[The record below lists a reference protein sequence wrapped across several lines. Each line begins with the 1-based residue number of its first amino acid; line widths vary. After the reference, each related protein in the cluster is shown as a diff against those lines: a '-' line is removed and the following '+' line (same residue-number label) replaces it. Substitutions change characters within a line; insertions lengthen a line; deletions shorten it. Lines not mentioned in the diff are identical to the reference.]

1 MDNILIGLEIQKK
14 KTPEAISRI
23 ERLLK
28 TYGLWDFR
36 NMYPKELSGGMRQRV
51 ALIRTLAVNPDILL
65 LDEPFSALD
74 YQTRILVSD
83 DVYKIIRNE
92 GKSAI
97 LVTHDISEA
106 ISMSDK
112 IAVLSKRPATIKSIY
127 TIDLK
132 ISGERT
138 PIISRSAENFKDYF
152 NILWKEIDSSETK

>member
-1 MDNILIGLEIQKK
+1 
-14 KTPEAISRI
+14 
-23 ERLLK
+23 
-28 TYGLWDFR
+28 
-36 NMYPKELSGGMRQRV
+36 
-51 ALIRTLAVNPDILL
+51 
-65 LDEPFSALD
+65 
-74 YQTRILVSD
+74 
-83 DVYKIIRNE
+83 
-92 GKSAI
+92 
-97 LVTHDISEA
+97 EA